1 MHSRP
6 RSDLLTQI
14 ATCELL
20 ADELDAGHIGPE
32 ILLAHVAELRADFDA
47 LPHASIAAAPRI
59 EHRRTPRLP
68 ATVTDEL
75 RDTLDRLRDH
85 LGAQGLR
92 PELA

>member
-1 MHSRP
+1 VRSRP
-6 RSDLLTQI
+6 RSDLLAQI

-32 ILLAHVAELRADFDA
+32 ILLAHVTELREHFDA
-47 LPHASIAAAPRI
+47 LPVVPFATAPRV
-59 EHRRTPRLP
+59 EHRRTPRL
-68 ATVTDEL
+68 ATTVTDEL

-85 LGAQGLR
+85 LSAQGLR